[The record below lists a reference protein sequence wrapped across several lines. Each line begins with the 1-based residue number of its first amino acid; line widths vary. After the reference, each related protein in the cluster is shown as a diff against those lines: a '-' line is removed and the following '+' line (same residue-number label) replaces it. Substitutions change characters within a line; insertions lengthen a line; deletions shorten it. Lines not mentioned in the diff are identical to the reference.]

1 MSKGVSFAFAC
12 LCPAPRWSD
21 KFHGKS
27 RFGNLFVKGMIET
40 PVCLLLSAV
49 TTSPSPILHAAGRK
63 PTSAVITDRLPVVN
77 LTGRIDYGH
86 CWYCCLHPQLGRTP
100 ALSAPRGRHL
110 VMVCGFEEGDQ
121 HENEDVPYF
130 LKFICSAKNE
140 IYNWNREKNKTKWL
154 QDCSPKKHHMNQVLD
169 DGFWGADILLS

>member
-1 MSKGVSFAFAC
+1 MVGERHWRTAQPLRPCDWNYACSHSAAAQISLTLEDIRYNCMRGKQSHNISSDFLHRAVRPQTTFMLERFLCQKAYLLLC

-27 RFGNLFVKGMIET
+27 RFGNLFVKAMIET

-86 CWYCCLHPQLGRTP
+86 C
-100 ALSAPRGRHL
+100 
-110 VMVCGFEEGDQ
+110 
-121 HENEDVPYF
+121 
-130 LKFICSAKNE
+130 
-140 IYNWNREKNKTKWL
+140 
-154 QDCSPKKHHMNQVLD
+154 
-169 DGFWGADILLS
+169 